1 MVFYL
6 LIKRAESS
14 EDPIKE
20 HLVITRYNPRRVEEG
35 DMLSIK
41 DIEDILRIKLIGVI
55 PESDDVIQAS
65 NTGSPVIHLK
75 ESNVAQA
82 YEDIVDRYLGSD
94 KPMRFT
100 THEKA
105 GLLKRIFGGK

>member
-1 MVFYL
+1 
-6 LIKRAESS
+6 
-14 EDPIKE
+14 
-20 HLVITRYNPRRVEEG
+20 
-35 DMLSIK
+35 MLSIK

-75 ESNVAQA
+75 ESHVAQA
-82 YEDIVDRYLGSD
+82 YDDIVDRYLGAE

-100 THEKA
+100 NYEKA